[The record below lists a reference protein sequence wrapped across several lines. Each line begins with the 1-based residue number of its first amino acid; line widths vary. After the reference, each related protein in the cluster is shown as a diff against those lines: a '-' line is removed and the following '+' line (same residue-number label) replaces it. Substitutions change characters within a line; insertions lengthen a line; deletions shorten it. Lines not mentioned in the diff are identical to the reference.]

1 MIIESI
7 MSVSIT
13 NNDVFSTKFTIQL
26 IFDVRLY
33 LFCLIW
39 SISLFNQIDQN
50 RELKNISS
58 TNANWLLT
66 PVPTPTLVNLMK

>member
-1 MIIESI
+1 

-13 NNDVFSTKFTIQL
+13 NNDVFSTKFTNQL

>member
-13 NNDVFSTKFTIQL
+13 NNDVFSTKFTNQL